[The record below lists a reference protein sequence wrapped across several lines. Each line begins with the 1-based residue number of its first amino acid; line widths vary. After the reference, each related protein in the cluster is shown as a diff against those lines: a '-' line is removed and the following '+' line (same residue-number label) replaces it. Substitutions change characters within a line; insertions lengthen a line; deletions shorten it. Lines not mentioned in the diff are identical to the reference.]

1 MEHVQ
6 TTRRALLTAA
16 LAWLVAL
23 PRIVRGQAP
32 PAAKQLP
39 HVDENDRAAVA
50 LGYHADATK
59 VDATKFPTH
68 KAGQLCS
75 NCEQQVG
82 GKDGDPWRPCKLF
95 PDKLVAE
102 GGWCKVWLKRKPA
115 AT

>member
-6 TTRRALLTAA
+6 TTRRALLSAA
-16 LAWLVAL
+16 LASLVAL
-23 PRIVRGQAP
+23 PRIVRGQSAP
-32 PAAKQLP
+32 AVKQLP
-39 HVDENDRAAVA
+39 HVDEKDKAAVA

-59 VDATKFPTH
+59 VDASKFPTY
-68 KAGQLCS
+68 KVGQLCS
-75 NCEQQVG
+75 SCDQVG

-102 GGWCKVWLKRKPA
+102 GGWCKVWLKKKPA